1 MVNGQPMEL
10 WEGARFIV
18 QFQAAKVRTKLVCD
32 TA

>member
-18 QFQAAKVRTKLVCD
+18 QFPRSEGQDKAGL
-32 TA
+32 